1 MHKERALRILLTAI
15 IAEERRL
22 GAEGW
27 SGKKLHD
34 MLLAEFGMTEEEYG
48 YVWRYNGEV
57 EMQKSLARSLGGAEL
72 INDEE
77 EEI

>member
-1 MHKERALRILLTAI
+1 MHKERALRILLTVI

-22 GAEGW
+22 SAEGW

-48 YVWRYNGEV
+48 YVWRYNGEI
-57 EMQKSLARSLGGAEL
+57 ESQRSLSRSLGGAEL
-72 INDEE
+72 ISEE
-77 EEI
+77 EEN